1 MILKMP
7 KIVSNTS
14 CLILLDKIN
23 ALDILQKLYQN
34 IYLTEEVAQE
44 YGKPLENWMNVVTVK
59 DKNYLRILNA
69 IVDLGEASTIALSL
83 QMSEDNVMILDDL
96 KARKLAKQLQLKF
109 TGILGILLKAKQ
121 QKIISSV
128 ADIFTQL
135 KKVNFRVSEKLEKE
149 VLKLAGEL

>member
-1 MILKMP
+1 MP
-7 KIVSNTS
+7 KIISNTS
-14 CLILLDKIN
+14 CLILLDNIN

-69 IVDLGEASTIALSL
+69 SVDLGEASTIALAL
-83 QMSEDNVMILDDL
+83 QMTEDNVMILDDL

-109 TGILGILLKAKQ
+109 TGLLGILLKAKQ
-121 QKIISSV
+121 QHIISSV

-135 KKVNFRVSEKLEKE
+135 KKANFRVSEKLENE
-149 VLKLAGEL
+149 VLKIAGEL